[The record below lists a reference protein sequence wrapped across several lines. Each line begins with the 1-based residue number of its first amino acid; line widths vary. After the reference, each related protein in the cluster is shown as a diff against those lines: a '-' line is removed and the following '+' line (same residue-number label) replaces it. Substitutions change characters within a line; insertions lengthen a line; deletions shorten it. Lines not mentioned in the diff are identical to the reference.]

1 MTESFTWFFMLFHQE
16 FRRGNKEAFQT
27 LLGLSLAHFFG
38 CYNPKQFADFLGI
51 PHQRI
56 YEQLKTYSLYSLK
69 EMLLSFMVQQAVE
82 QLKPVLA
89 KSPATRSRAGITLS
103 VDNSVIDR
111 LGRLLRCSYNWYSGR
126 WKRVVCGQDLLGIVL
141 TINGVVIPLH
151 LLFCAKQG
159 RANTNKPDLLIA
171 MLTRLK
177 DAFARHDI
185 DLTAFPLTMDSWFVS
200 QPLREKLNELGFY
213 KIILAG
219 KGNYTFTIGK
229 EKQPA
234 SSWKKTL
241 PLSPDQWGI
250 DVPSLRVKANS
261 PTFGKVALLFF
272 RKSATRCYYLID
284 FSQPCMRGAEIWHI
298 WKPHH
303 AIEAFWKILK
313 SLLHINA
320 MQLPDQGL
328 YAALLI
334 KVIAYLMALRWSAH
348 KVFSKLTL
356 TQLMR
361 KINREYDL
369 QTLLLEHFHLPFLL
383 TGENTS

>member
-1 MTESFTWFFMLFHQE
+1 MTESFTWFFVLFHQT
-16 FRRGNKEAFQT
+16 FRRGNKEAFQV
-27 LLGLSLAHFFG
+27 LMGLSLAHFFG

-56 YEQLKTYSLYSLK
+56 YEHLKTFSLYSLK
-69 EMLLSFMVQQAVE
+69 EMLQAFMVNQAVE

-89 KSPATRSRAGITLS
+89 KSAATRSRAGITLS

-111 LGRLLRCSYNWYSGR
+111 LGRLLRCSYRWYSGR
-126 WKRVVCGQDLLGIVL
+126 HKRVVNGQDLLGVVL
-141 TINGVVIPLH
+141 TINGVAIPLG

-177 DAFARHDI
+177 DAFSKHDI
-185 DLTAFPLTMDSWFVS
+185 DLTAFPITMDSWFAS
-200 QPLREKLNELGFY
+200 QPLRERLNALGFD

-219 KGNYTFTIGK
+219 KGGYTFTIGK

-234 SSWKKTL
+234 SSWKKSL

-250 DVPSLRVKANS
+250 DVPALRIKAKS
-261 PTFGKVALLFF
+261 PTFGNVGLFFF
-272 RKSATRCYYLID
+272 RKSTTRSYYLID
-284 FSQPCMRGAEIWHI
+284 FSSPFMRGAEIWHI
-298 WKPHH
+298 WKAHQ
-303 AIEAFWKILK
+303 AIEQFWKILK
-313 SLLHINA
+313 SSLHINA
-320 MQLPDQGL
+320 MQLPDQGV
-328 YAALLI
+328 YTALLI
-334 KVIAYLMALRWSAH
+334 KVIAYLMALRWRAH
-348 KVFSKLTL
+348 KAFSKLTL

-361 KINREYDL
+361 KMSREYDL
-369 QTLLLEHFHLPFLL
+369 QTLLFEHFHLPFLL

>member
-1 MTESFTWFFMLFHQE
+1 MTESFTWFFMRFHQA
-16 FRRGNKEAFQT
+16 FRRGNKEAFQV

-51 PHQRI
+51 AHQRI
-56 YEQLKTYSLYSLK
+56 YEQLKTYSLYLLK
-69 EMLLSFMVQQAVE
+69 EMLLSFMIHQAVE

-89 KSPATRSRAGITLS
+89 QSPATRSRAQITLS

-111 LGRLLRCSYNWYSGR
+111 LGRMLRCTYSWYSGR
-126 WKRVVCGQDLLGIVL
+126 FKQVVNGQDLLGIVL

-159 RANTNKPDLLIA
+159 RTNTNKPDLLIA
-171 MLTRLK
+171 MLSRLK
-177 DAFARHDI
+177 EAFAKQDI
-185 DLTAFPLTMDSWFVS
+185 DLSAFPLSMDSWFVS
-200 QPLREKLNELGFY
+200 QPLRERLYALGFY

-234 SSWKKTL
+234 AAWKKVL
-241 PLSPDQWGI
+241 VLSPNAWGI
-250 DVPSLRVKANS
+250 DRPALRVKAHS
-261 PTFGKVALLFF
+261 STFGNVVLLFF
-272 RKSATRCYYLID
+272 RKSTTRSYYLID
-284 FSQPCMRGAEIWHI
+284 FSRPFLRGAEIWHV
-298 WKPHH
+298 WKAHH
-303 AIEAFWKILK
+303 TIEQFWKILK
-313 SLLHINA
+313 SLLRINA
-320 MQLPDQGL
+320 MQLPRQGL

-334 KVIAYLMALRWSAH
+334 KVIAYLMALQWKAD
-348 KVFSKLTL
+348 KAFSKLTL

-361 KINREYDL
+361 KISREYDL
-369 QTLLLEHFHLPFLL
+369 QTLLFEHFHWPFPI